1 MARKSPVDT
10 KILAIASQKGGCSK
24 TTLAVHLAVYA
35 SQSGRSC
42 VLVDL
47 DPQESASRWY
57 DRREAQE
64 PLLVTSTAGNLGTVI
79 EAAKDEGR
87 EWVVVDTPP
96 HAAGQIELAVQL
108 ADLVIVPVKA
118 TPMDLDA
125 LPGTIEILR
134 RHTTPAGILLSATPP
149 RPRVLEEAREL
160 LATDY
165 PDFPVLPTEIG
176 HRVAFVDAL
185 TDGLAVSEFDPD
197 SKAAAEIAAVY
208 SWCSTR
214 LYARRSS

>member
-1 MARKSPVDT
+1 MARKGPVDT
-10 KILAIASQKGGCSK
+10 KVLVIASQKGGCSK

-42 VLVDL
+42 VLVDI
-47 DPQESASRWY
+47 DPQESASKWY

-64 PLLVTSTAGNLGTVI
+64 PLLVTATAGNLTTVI
-79 EAAKDEGR
+79 EAARDEGR

-96 HAAGQIELAVQL
+96 HAAGQIEVAVQL
-108 ADLVIVPVKA
+108 ADLVLVPVKA

-125 LPGTIEILR
+125 LPGTMEILR
-134 RHTTPAGILLSATPP
+134 RHTAPAGILLSATPP

-160 LATDY
+160 LAADY
-165 PDFPVLPTEIG
+165 PDFPVLPSEIG
-176 HRVAFVDAL
+176 HRVAYVDAL
-185 TDGLAVSEFDPD
+185 TNGLAVSEFDPD

-208 SWCSTR
+208 SWCNTR
-214 LYARRSS
+214 LHARRAS